1 MPASLQEWTEKL
13 TSEAVPVLL
22 STIDNLNTLYNDEGV
37 NYRQLSSAALS
48 DPGMVVNT
56 IRAANQ
62 DQGQR
67 LHQSIHTVEH
77 AFMKLGMQ
85 RSSQLH
91 RQMPVL
97 EDLLAH
103 RSEAI
108 RRHIM
113 GVYERSHH
121 AAYQAM
127 DMLKRLGE
135 FEPAE
140 VYVATFLTGLG
151 EILVWLHE
159 SEIAGQVK
167 GYMQNNDTAPEEA
180 EQAVLGFTYA
190 QLTRSIAEKTN
201 LSPLLVQLL
210 GREEIDNPRCL
221 GILLAMRLAMLAER
235 GWYRA
240 EVIECLGDIAEF
252 LRQPLAVTIGIIHS
266 NAATAARHH
275 QYGVP
280 TAATLL
286 PVLDSGAIAK
296 VVEETAERVS
306 KIDFPM
312 LISHT
317 QLEYIQ
323 ELSRRPEFNYEMSV
337 VEPGEK
343 KQPGHGFEVRQPIKE
358 GYDTEL
364 IISADEDGDDTYII
378 SYEERDKHLE
388 EEGICP
394 VPDEHSLEDA
404 IAHLTQQIDQSISM
418 PEIMKLV
425 MEGMHDGL
433 GLTRVAFTMLT
444 PDRGM
449 LKTRAVMS
457 LDQDWAIRHL
467 HIPLE
472 PDNLFSH
479 LMSRPQALWLS
490 DDNVHKIWPH
500 VPTDLMNV
508 LHKDGFFAMS
518 IYVKN
523 RPVGLFYADRYN
535 HEHRLNEHCYENFK
549 LLCRH
554 ASKAMLELS
563 RH

>member
-1 MPASLQEWTEKL
+1 MR
-13 TSEAVPVLL
+13 
-22 STIDNLNTLYNDEGV
+22 NN
-37 NYRQLSSAALS
+37 
-48 DPGMVVNT
+48 
-56 IRAANQ
+56 
-62 DQGQR
+62 
-67 LHQSIHTVEH
+67 
-77 AFMKLGMQ
+77 
-85 RSSQLH
+85 
-91 RQMPVL
+91 
-97 EDLLAH
+97 
-103 RSEAI
+103 
-108 RRHIM
+108 
-113 GVYERSHH
+113 
-121 AAYQAM
+121 
-127 DMLKRLGE
+127 
-135 FEPAE
+135 E
-140 VYVATFLTGLG
+140 V
-151 EILVWLHE
+151 
-159 SEIAGQVK
+159 
-167 GYMQNNDTAPEEA
+167 APEEA

-190 QLTRSIAEKTN
+190 QLTQAIVARLE

-210 GREEIDNPRCL
+210 AREDIDNPRCL
-221 GILLAMRLAMLAER
+221 GILLALRLTFLAER
-235 GWYRA
+235 GWYSQ
-240 EVIECLGDIAEF
+240 EMVQCLGDIAEF
-252 LRQPLAVTIGIIHS
+252 LRQPLAITISIVHS
-266 NAATAARHH
+266 NATLAARHH

-280 TAATLL
+280 AAAALL
-286 PVLDSGAIAK
+286 PLLDNGSSAK
-296 VVEETAERVS
+296 TLEETAERVR

-312 LISHT
+312 LISHQ
-317 QLEYIQ
+317 QLEYLQ
-323 ELSRRPEFNYEMSV
+323 ELSRQPEFDYEMSM
-337 VEPGEK
+337 VEPGRAP
-343 KQPGHGFEVRQPIKE
+343 QPGYEFVIKHPIKE

-378 SYEERDKHLE
+378 SFEERDKHLE

-394 VPDEHSLEDA
+394 VPDEHTLEDT

-444 PDRGM
+444 PDRKM

-457 LDQDWAIRHL
+457 VDDDWDIRHL

-490 DDNVHKIWPH
+490 DENVDKIWPH
-500 VPTDLMNV
+500 VPGDLVDV

-535 HEHRLNEHCYENFK
+535 HEHRLDERCYENFK

>member
-13 TSEAVPVLL
+13 ASGAFPVLQ
-22 STIDNLNTLYNDEGV
+22 STIDNLSALFADDDV
-37 NYRQLSSAALS
+37 SYRQLSSATLS

-62 DQGQR
+62 DQGHH
-67 LHQSIHTVEH
+67 LYQSIHTVEH
-77 AFMKLGMQ
+77 AFMKLGME

-91 RQMPVL
+91 QQMPVL
-97 EDLLAH
+97 EDLLEH
-103 RSEAI
+103 RSVAVGK
-108 RRHIM
+108 HIM

-127 DMLKRLGE
+127 DLLKRLGE
-135 FEPAE
+135 IEPAE

-159 SEIAGQVK
+159 PDIASQVK
-167 GYMQNNDTAPEEA
+167 GYMLNNEVSSEEA
-180 EQAVLGFTYA
+180 ELAVLGFSYA
-190 QLTRSIAEKTN
+190 QLTRAIADKTEI
-201 LSPLLVQLL
+201 SPLLVQLL
-210 GREEIDNPRCL
+210 GREDIDNPRCL
-221 GILLAMRLAMLAER
+221 GILLSLRLAMLAER

-240 EVIECLGDIAEF
+240 EVVDCLGDIAEF
-252 LRQPLAVTIGIIHS
+252 LRQPLELTIGIVHS
-266 NAATAARHH
+266 NAAIAARHH
-275 QYGVP
+275 DYGVP
-280 TAATLL
+280 SAAALL
-286 PVLDSGAIAK
+286 PVLDSGNTAR
-296 VVEETAERVS
+296 VLEETAERVS

-317 QLEYIQ
+317 QLEHIQ
-323 ELSRRPEFNYEMSV
+323 ELGRRPEFDYEMSV
-337 VEPGEK
+337 VEPGT
-343 KQPGHGFEVRQPIKE
+343 KQQAGHEFEVRQPIEE

-378 SYEERDKHLE
+378 SFEEHDKQLE
-388 EEGICP
+388 EEGICA
-394 VPDEHSLEDA
+394 VPDEHSLEET
-404 IAHLTQQIDQSISM
+404 IAHLTHQIDQSISM

-444 PDRGM
+444 PDRKM

-457 LDQDWAIRHL
+457 LDQDWDIRHL

-500 VPTDLMNV
+500 VPRELVGV

-518 IYVKN
+518 VYVKN

-535 HEHRLNEHCYENFK
+535 HEHRLNERCYENFK

>member
-1 MPASLQEWTEKL
+1 MPASLHEWTEKL
-13 TSEAVPVLL
+13 TSEAVPVLQ
-22 STIDNLNTLYNDEGV
+22 STIDELNALFADEDV
-37 NYRQLSSAALS
+37 NYRQLSSATLS

-62 DQGQR
+62 EQGHH

-77 AFMKLGMQ
+77 AFMKLGME
-85 RSSQLH
+85 RSTQLH
-91 RQMPVL
+91 RQLPIL
-97 EDLLAH
+97 ENLLENRGEHIWAH
-103 RSEAI
+103 V
-108 RRHIM
+108 M

-127 DMLKRLGE
+127 DLLKRLGE
-135 FEPAE
+135 IEPAE

-159 SEIAGQVK
+159 PEIASQVK
-167 GYMQNNDTAPEEA
+167 GYMQNNDAASEAA

-190 QLTRSIAEKTN
+190 QLTRAIVEKTD

-252 LRQPLAVTIGIIHS
+252 LRQPLELTIGIIHS
-266 NAATAARHH
+266 NAAIAARHH
-275 QYGVP
+275 HYGVP
-280 TAATLL
+280 PAAALL
-286 PVLDSGAIAK
+286 PVLDTGAIAK
-296 VVEETAERVS
+296 VLEETAERVS

-323 ELSRRPEFNYEMSV
+323 ELSRRPEFNYEMGV

-343 KQPGHGFEVRQPIKE
+343 QQPGHEFEVRQPIKE

-378 SYEERDKHLE
+378 SFEERDKHLE
-388 EEGICP
+388 EEGICA

-444 PDRGM
+444 PDRRM

-500 VPTDLMNV
+500 VPTDLVNV

-535 HEHRLNEHCYENFK
+535 HEHRLNERCYENFK

>member
-13 TSEAVPVLL
+13 TSEAVPVLQ
-22 STIDNLNTLYNDEGV
+22 STIDELNTLFIDEDV
-37 NYRQLSSAALS
+37 SYRQLSSAALA

-56 IRAANQ
+56 LRAANQ
-62 DQGQR
+62 QQGHHLQ
-67 LHQSIHTVEH
+67 QPIHTVEH
-77 AFMKLGMQ
+77 AFMKLGIE

-91 RQMPVL
+91 RQLPIL
-97 EDLLAH
+97 EQLLENRTEH
-103 RSEAI
+103 VRT
-108 RRHIM
+108 HIM
-113 GVYERSHH
+113 GVCERSHH

-127 DMLKRLGE
+127 DLLKRLGE
-135 FEPAE
+135 IEPAE

-159 SEIAGQVK
+159 PEIASQVK
-167 GYMQNNDTAPEEA
+167 GYMRNNDVNAEEA
-180 EQAVLGFTYA
+180 EQAVLGFSYA
-190 QLTRSIAEKTN
+190 RLTQAIVAKTE

-235 GWYRA
+235 GWYRG

-252 LRQPLAVTIGIIHS
+252 LRQPLEPTIGIIHS
-266 NAATAARHH
+266 NAATAARHFH
-275 QYGVP
+275 YGVP
-280 TAATLL
+280 PAAALL
-286 PVLDSGAIAK
+286 PMLDSGTTAK
-296 VVEETAERVS
+296 VLEETAERVS

-312 LISHT
+312 LISHQ
-317 QLEYIQ
+317 QLDYI
-323 ELSRRPEFNYEMSV
+323 EEIARRPEFEYEMNV
-337 VEPGEK
+337 VEPGQAQ
-343 KQPGHGFEVRQPIKE
+343 QPSHEFVVRQPIQG

-378 SYEERDKHLE
+378 SFEERDKHLE

-394 VPDEHSLEDA
+394 VPDEHSLEDT
-404 IAHLTQQIDQSISM
+404 ITHLTQQIDQSISM

-444 PDRGM
+444 PDRRM

-457 LDQDWAIRHL
+457 LDQDWDIRHL

-490 DDNVHKIWPH
+490 DENVDKIWPH
-500 VPTDLMNV
+500 VPKELINV

-535 HEHRLNEHCYENFK
+535 HAHRLNERCYENFK